1 LNKKLGFE
9 RQTREPDVKRWH
21 GEMGRQLMHH
31 AIHHHERN
39 HHHNQGHHLAH
50 HHNKGHHPT
59 EPVHAVDESSIGA
72 EPVRQQHQYSAD
84 FGFPMPAPGGYVQY
98 PPGVPVFTDNRAG
111 WSQEEVPLPPPPA
124 EPEDTMNKSNFSELM
139 SDEEYIETHTVTLTE
154 DVYSMAM
161 LCSAGYCR
169 TGHSA
174 TDSMSS
180 IYIHFLTLV
189 TFTIQAASLIYCI
202 IDKTES
208 SRSINCCSTLMDH
221 PVNVN
226 LFVRLGQWCA
236 VFYCIQN
243 NTLLSLR
250 LLLFVFEAANFV
262 HACGLTYIYGNSYT
276 PHCCI

>member
-1 LNKKLGFE
+1 
-9 RQTREPDVKRWH
+9 
-21 GEMGRQLMHH
+21 MGRQLMHH

-50 HHNKGHHPT
+50 HHKNGHHPT
-59 EPVHAVDESSIGA
+59 QPVHVVDEPINGA
-72 EPVRQQHQYSAD
+72 DPFRQQQHQYAA
-84 FGFPMPAPGGYVQY
+84 GPGL
-98 PPGVPVFTDNRAG
+98 PVFTDNRAG
-111 WSQEEVPLPPPPA
+111 WSKEEVPLPPPPA

-236 VFYCIQN
+236 AVYFIQN
-243 NTLLSLR
+243 NTFLLLR

-262 HACGLTYIYGNSYT
+262 HACG
-276 PHCCI
+276 

>member
-1 LNKKLGFE
+1 MGIEVRKTGVRQE
-9 RQTREPDVKRWH
+9 RTGRQRWH
-21 GEMGRQLMHH
+21 GEMGRQLLHH

-50 HHNKGHHPT
+50 HHNNGHHPT
-59 EPVHAVDESSIGA
+59 EPVYVVDEPIIGA
-72 EPVRQQHQYSAD
+72 EPVRQHGPD
-84 FGFPMPAPGGYVQY
+84 VRLVQY
-98 PPGVPVFTDNRAG
+98 PPGLPVFTDNRAG
-111 WSQEEVPLPPPPA
+111 WSQEEVPPPPPPA
-124 EPEDTMNKSNFSELM
+124 EPEDTMNKSNYSELM

-174 TDSMSS
+174 ADSMSS

-236 VFYCIQN
+236 VVCF
-243 NTLLSLR
+243 
-250 LLLFVFEAANFV
+250 
-262 HACGLTYIYGNSYT
+262 
-276 PHCCI
+276 

>member
-1 LNKKLGFE
+1 
-9 RQTREPDVKRWH
+9 
-21 GEMGRQLMHH
+21 MGRQLLHH

-50 HHNKGHHPT
+50 HHNNGHHPT
-59 EPVHAVDESSIGA
+59 EPVYVVDEPIIGA
-72 EPVRQQHQYSAD
+72 EPVRQHQTPGPD
-84 FGFPMPAPGGYVQY
+84 GRLVQPVPGFPVPAPGGYVLY
-98 PPGVPVFTDNRAG
+98 PPGLPVFTDNRAG
-111 WSQEEVPLPPPPA
+111 WSQEEVPPPPPPA
-124 EPEDTMNKSNFSELM
+124 EPEDTMNKSNYSELM

-161 LCSAGYCR
+161 ICSAGYCR
-169 TGHSA
+169 TGDSA
-174 TDSMSS
+174 TDCMSS

-236 VFYCIQN
+236 VVSFIQN
-243 NTLLSLR
+243 NK
-250 LLLFVFEAANFV
+250 LLLLLHLLLIVFEAANFG
-262 HACGLTYIYGNSYT
+262 HACS
-276 PHCCI
+276 